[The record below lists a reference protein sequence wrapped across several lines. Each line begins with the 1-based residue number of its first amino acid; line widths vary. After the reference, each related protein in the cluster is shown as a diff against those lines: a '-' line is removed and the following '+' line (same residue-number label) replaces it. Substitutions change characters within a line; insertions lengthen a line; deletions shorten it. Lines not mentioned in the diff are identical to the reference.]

1 MQKKY
6 KKFQIKKAF
15 SLVELSIVI
24 LITSIL
30 ITGALGVSKTSKD
43 NDKVQIT
50 KERMDMSMM
59 HLLPLLLKIEGF
71 LVLPCLLL

>member
-30 ITGALGVSKTSKD
+30 ITGALV
-43 NDKVQIT
+43 V
-50 KERMDMSMM
+50 
-59 HLLPLLLKIEGF
+59 
-71 LVLPCLLL
+71 